1 MFELNSASTP
11 HYFIRILLL
20 VLVQNFAF
28 RVSGLKFRA
37 LGVGV
42 RVAASVL
49 GFTDG
54 LVEGSGFSV

>member
-37 LGVGV
+37 LGVGL
-42 RVAASVL
+42 RVAVL
-49 GFTDG
+49 GFIDG
-54 LVEGSGFSV
+54 LVEGAGFSV